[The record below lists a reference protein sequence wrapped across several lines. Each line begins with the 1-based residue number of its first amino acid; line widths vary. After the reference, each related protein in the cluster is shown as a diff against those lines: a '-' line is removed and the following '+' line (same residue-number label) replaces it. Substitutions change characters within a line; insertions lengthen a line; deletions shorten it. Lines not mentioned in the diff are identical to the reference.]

1 MTLELFFFDEG
12 FDEFR
17 RIRRF
22 QVIDFGLKLDRV
34 RCCLSHK
41 NFLASTRYV
50 GFCEIKISGS
60 VITQS
65 RGEEE

>member
-1 MTLELFFFDEG
+1 MNFDEYVG
-12 FDEFR
+12 FGM
-17 RIRRF
+17 
-22 QVIDFGLKLDRV
+22 IDFGLKLDRV

>member
-1 MTLELFFFDEG
+1 MTLELFFFDEYVG
-12 FDEFR
+12 FR
-17 RIRRF
+17 M
-22 QVIDFGLKLDRV
+22 IDFGLKLDRV

>member
-1 MTLELFFFDEG
+1 MNFDEYVNSRMIG
-12 FDEFR
+12 L
-17 RIRRF
+17 
-22 QVIDFGLKLDRV
+22 GLKLDRV
-34 RCCLSHK
+34 RCCSSHK

-50 GFCEIKISGS
+50 GFCEIKNSGS